1 MRRGPV
7 LAYRM
12 TAMLST
18 LCLSKASGRKTPTL
32 AQPSSRNDHVGE
44 DVADLG
50 LSAEHLRMVDEVFL
64 SRRIQSEEFRRAA
77 AASGWK
83 LNRHQVYRYFAASQW
98 SDRYNGKRIEDA
110 VVDTVTWRRDF
121 GIAQIRPEQIASI
134 VEKGVAYVNGLD
146 RNGRSIIYFKFGR
159 AGRVESSE
167 TLLQALLYTVE
178 RADRLCEESQSG
190 EFIAVIDFEGVTLR
204 NLPPFKA
211 IRLAID
217 LLKQH
222 YPYRLGG
229 IYIIKTGI
237 TFNIVWKIFRPLLPK
252 PVLAKT
258 FIVSESD
265 REKILFA
272 QVGEEF
278 LESSYGGKA
287 NTPLN
292 FRKYLQLG

>member
-1 MRRGPV
+1 
-7 LAYRM
+7 
-12 TAMLST
+12 
-18 LCLSKASGRKTPTL
+18 
-32 AQPSSRNDHVGE
+32 
-44 DVADLG
+44 
-50 LSAEHLRMVDEVFL
+50 MVDEVYL

-121 GIAQIRPEQIASI
+121 GIAQIQPEQIASI

-159 AGRVESSE
+159 AGRVESPE
-167 TLLQALLYTVE
+167 TLLQALMYTVE
-178 RADRLCEESQSG
+178 RADRLCEESKSG

-204 NLPPFKA
+204 NLPPLKA

-229 IYIIKTGI
+229 IYVIKTGV
-237 TFNIVWKIFRPLLPK
+237 TFNVIWKVFRPLLPK

-258 FIVSESD
+258 FIVGDTD
-265 REKILFA
+265 RENILLN
-272 QVGEEF
+272 QVGEDF

-287 NTPLN
+287 STPLN
-292 FRKYLQLG
+292 FRDYLKFG